1 MIQIKWKWF
10 CGKEKRKFKQQKMQL
25 EQSMLTSFR
34 ASSVHLWIAECS
46 AIATCSDGKRPPAW
60 WDGFFLLLQVNVNV
74 SVILFWL
81 YILKWIGAQG
91 FGCQTGPHPAQHPNP
106 SQLSVAAVT
115 VSTPEADWTAGLW
128 GALWHMAEDESALS
142 SLRESNHRRNYL
154 TRLDSGFYLTGV
166 PFFCK

>member
-34 ASSVHLWIAECS
+34 ASSVHLWIAEMQCY
-46 AIATCSDGKRPPAW
+46 THMQW
-60 WDGFFLLLQVNVNV
+60 WKTVPLPGGMGSSYSYRWMWV
-74 SVILFWL
+74 SVL
-81 YILKWIGAQG
+81 YCFGYTLKWIGAQG
-91 FGCQTGPHPAQHPNP
+91 FRWQTGPHPAQHPNP